1 MELFFLRVLNLSIQA
16 SLLIAVVLLL
26 RVFLKKSPK
35 WIHCLLWALVAIR
48 LVCPFSIESACSL
61 APDADVISMKGEADR
76 LNIQSGITQ
85 IDRPAN
91 AYLESYYSQSTAAS
105 EKVKKIRPVQILSF
119 LWLFGVLAMGAYGLL
134 SYIKIRKRVKASV
147 KAEDHIY
154 ICDGIATP
162 FILGIASPRI
172 YLPSNMD
179 EEQGASVLAHER
191 AHIKRGDHFWKP
203 FGFCL
208 LAVYWFQPFCWFAY
222 ILLCRDIEMACDEKV
237 IKNMDL
243 EQKKIYSK
251 VLLSFSEPGKL
262 ISACPLAFG
271 EVGVKQRITS
281 VLNYKKPAFWI
292 IAVAIVAIALT
303 SVLFLT
309 DPKKEEVLP
318 DMTENI
324 AENMVENTEENAIV
338 DPADEGAVSEETS
351 EEYTGFIRT
360 WADAFCARDGQA
372 IAALASEEV
381 QASFEERGILQVG
394 ENYVAF
400 GDSSPW
406 PMWEEGT
413 GYTIVSLDERNQK
426 AEILYYAW
434 TSDPHVTVWK
444 ESITFENT
452 GNSYAVTEE
461 ELHMFDY
468 IASGMEFD
476 EAYPIING
484 TLMDYTKNGMGE
496 ALVSNAMLSSSTL
509 IKDLQ
514 DPIES
519 VKLLLNLLD
528 NPNKVTIDTV
538 DTREDSVNLRISFKE
553 DGVDRLVTM
562 VHIDDISGV
571 WIPQDYGTDSS
582 DALAKAYSD
591 LIQAQEEMYSEYAE
605 SLQEERMYSEYVE
618 TLQAKISEDM
628 MNGKLPFVVSSAIME
643 DPLRLEVAVLE
654 MTEENINIIRSY
666 ETNGT
671 AITIVQGSAA
681 IMDLQGES
689 AEGQSK
695 PASETFQEENM
706 GVDYVESNG
715 HYIVDGDMVFR
726 YKKVLSGKD
735 PNAKHETRFVVLTN
749 DEDIT
754 YEQVA
759 KSLYSSNSE
768 DRLYGT
774 IIIGML

>member
-1 MELFFLRVLNLSIQA
+1 MELFFIRVLNLSIQA
-16 SLLIAVVLLL
+16 SLLIVIVLLL
-26 RVFLKKSPK
+26 RTFLKKSPK

-61 APDADVISMKGEADR
+61 APDANVISMKKDADR

-85 IDRPAN
+85 IDHPVN
-91 AYLESYYSQSTAAS
+91 AYLESYYSKSTAAP
-105 EKVKKIRPVQILSF
+105 EKEKKISPVQILSF
-119 LWLFGVLAMGAYGLL
+119 LWLFGVLAMGGYAFL
-134 SYIKIRKRVKASV
+134 SYIKIGKRVKTSV
-147 KAEDHIY
+147 KVEDHIY

-162 FILGIASPRI
+162 FILGIIWPRI

-179 EEQGASVLAHER
+179 ESSRASVLAHEQ

-203 FGFCL
+203 FGYCL
-208 LAVYWFQPFCWFAY
+208 LAVYWFCPFCWFSY

-262 ISACPLAFG
+262 ISAYPLAFG
-271 EVGVKQRITS
+271 EVGVKQRIKS

-292 IAVAIVAIALT
+292 IAVAVVTIAAT

-309 DPKKEEVLP
+309 DPKKEDILP

-324 AENMVENTEENAIV
+324 VESTKENAMENSEDSAVV
-338 DPADEGAVSEETS
+338 DSTGKEAGAEKPS
-351 EEYTGFIRT
+351 EEYTSFLRT
-360 WADAFCARDGQA
+360 WADAFCARDGQS
-372 IAALASEEV
+372 IAAMASEEV

-394 ENYVAF
+394 ENYAAF
-400 GDSSPW
+400 GYSSPW

-413 GYTIVSLDERNQK
+413 GYTVVSLDERAQN

-444 ESITFENT
+444 EAITFENA

-476 EAYPIING
+476 EAYPVINK

-496 ALVSNAMLSSSTL
+496 AMVRNAMLSSSTL

-528 NPNKVTIDTV
+528 NPNKVAIDTV
-538 DTREDSVNLRISFKE
+538 DTREDSVDLRISFKE
-553 DGVDRLVTM
+553 DDVDRLVTM
-562 VHIDDISGV
+562 VHIDDTSGV
-571 WIPQDYGTDSS
+571 WIPQDYGTDPS
-582 DALAKAYSD
+582 DALAEAYSK
-591 LIQAQEEMYSEYAE
+591 LLQEQEEMA
-605 SLQEERMYSEYVE
+605 YSEYVE

-628 MNGKLPFVVSSAIME
+628 MNGKLPFVVSSAIKE
-643 DPLRLEVAVLE
+643 GPLRLEVALLE

-666 ETNGT
+666 ETNGN
-671 AITIVQGSAA
+671 AITIVQGSGA
-681 IMDLQGES
+681 IQELQGES
-689 AEGQSK
+689 TQGQSK
-695 PASETFQEENM
+695 PVSETFQEEENM
-706 GVDYVESNG
+706 GVEYVEDNG
-715 HYIVDGDMVFR
+715 QYIVEGDMVFL
-726 YKKVLSGKD
+726 YKKVLSGKE
-735 PNAKHETRFVVLTN
+735 PNAEYGTRFIVLTN
-749 DEDIT
+749 DENIT

-759 KSLYSSNSE
+759 RSLYSSNSE

-774 IIIGML
+774 IIIGMNTEL

>member
-16 SLLIAVVLLL
+16 SLLISVVLLL
-26 RVFLKKSPK
+26 RTFLKKSPK
-35 WIHCLLWALVAIR
+35 WLHCLLWALVAIR
-48 LVCPFSIESACSL
+48 LVCPFSIESSCSL
-61 APDADVISMKGEADR
+61 APDADVISMKGETDK
-76 LNIQSGITQ
+76 LNVQSGIAQ

-91 AYLESYYSQSTAAS
+91 AYLESYYSERTAVQ
-105 EKVKKIRPVQILSF
+105 EKGRKISPVQILSF
-119 LWLFGVLAMGAYGLL
+119 LWLVGVLAMGAYAFL
-134 SYIKIRKRVKASV
+134 SYIKIGKRVKESV
-147 KAEDHIY
+147 KVGDHIY
-154 ICDGIATP
+154 ICDRITTP
-162 FILGIASPRI
+162 FILGIFRPRI

-179 EEQGASVLAHER
+179 EEQGASVLAHEQ

-203 FGFCL
+203 FGYCL
-208 LAVYWFQPFCWFAY
+208 LAVYWFCPFCWFAY

-237 IKNMDL
+237 IKNMNL

-271 EVGVKQRITS
+271 EVGVKQRIKS

-292 IAVAIVAIALT
+292 IVVAIVAIVVT

-309 DPKKEEVLP
+309 NPKKEEALQDV
-318 DMTENI
+318 TENS
-324 AENMVENTEENAIV
+324 EDNTVV
-338 DPADEGAVSEETS
+338 DMSDEDAVSENPS
-351 EEYTGFIRT
+351 EEYIGFIRT
-360 WADAFCARDGQA
+360 WADAFCARDGQT

-381 QASFEERGILQVG
+381 QASFEEREILQV
-394 ENYVAF
+394 
-400 GDSSPW
+400 
-406 PMWEEGT
+406 GT

-444 ESITFENT
+444 ESITFENV

-461 ELHMFDY
+461 DLHMFDY

-476 EAYPIING
+476 EAYPVING
-484 TLMDYTKNGMGE
+484 TLMDYSKNGMGE

-528 NPNKVTIDTV
+528 NPNKVAIDTV
-538 DTREDSVNLRISFKE
+538 DTSEDSVNLRISFKE

-562 VHIDDISGV
+562 VHIDDTSGV
-571 WIPQDYGTDSS
+571 WIPQDYGTDPT
-582 DALAKAYSD
+582 DTLAEAYSK
-591 LIQAQEEMYSEYAE
+591 LLQEQEEMYSEYAE

-628 MNGKLPFVVSSAIME
+628 MNGKLPFVVSSAIKE

-671 AITIVQGSAA
+671 AITIVQATGA
-681 IMDLQGES
+681 IQELQGES
-689 AEGQSK
+689 TEGQSK
-695 PASETFQEENM
+695 LASEAFQEEENM
-706 GVDYVESNG
+706 GVDYEEVDG
-715 HYIVDGDMVFR
+715 QYIVDGDMVFM

-735 PNAKHETRFVVLTN
+735 PNAKHGTRFVVLTN
-749 DEDIT
+749 DENIT

-768 DRLYGT
+768 DWLYGT
-774 IIIGML
+774 IIIGMNTEP

>member
-26 RVFLKKSPK
+26 RTFLKKSPK
-35 WIHCLLWALVAIR
+35 WIQCLLWALVAIR

-61 APDADVISMKGEADR
+61 APDADVISMKGEADK
-76 LNIQSGITQ
+76 LNVQSGIAQ

-91 AYLESYYSQSTAAS
+91 AYLESYYSQSTVAP
-105 EKVKKIRPVQILSF
+105 EKEKKIRPVQILSF
-119 LWLFGVLAMGAYGLL
+119 LWLFGVLAMGFYAFL
-134 SYIKIRKRVKASV
+134 SYIKIGKRVKESV
-147 KAEDHIY
+147 KVGEHIY
-154 ICDGIATP
+154 ICDRITTP
-162 FILGIASPRI
+162 FILGIFRPRI

-179 EEQGASVLAHER
+179 EEQGASVLAHEQ

-203 FGFCL
+203 FGYCL
-208 LAVYWFQPFCWFAY
+208 LAVYWFCPFCWFAY

-237 IKNMDL
+237 IKNMNL

-271 EVGVKQRITS
+271 EVGVKQRIKS

-338 DPADEGAVSEETS
+338 DPADEGAVSEKSS
-351 EEYTGFIRT
+351 EEYIGFIRT

-381 QASFEERGILQVG
+381 QASFEEREILQVG
-394 ENYVAF
+394 
-400 GDSSPW
+400 
-406 PMWEEGT
+406 T
-413 GYTIVSLDERNQK
+413 GYSIVSLDERNQK

-444 ESITFENT
+444 ESITFENA

-476 EAYPIING
+476 EAYPMING

-528 NPNKVTIDTV
+528 NPNKVAIDTV
-538 DTREDSVNLRISFKE
+538 DTSEDSVNLRISFKE

-562 VHIDDISGV
+562 VHMDDTSGV
-571 WIPQDYGTDSS
+571 WIPQDYGTDPT
-582 DALAKAYSD
+582 DTLAEAYSK
-591 LIQAQEEMYSEYAE
+591 LLQEQEEMYSEYAE

-628 MNGKLPFVVSSAIME
+628 MNGKLPFVVSSAIKE

-671 AITIVQGSAA
+671 AITIVQATGA
-681 IMDLQGES
+681 IQELQGES
-689 AEGQSK
+689 TEGQSK
-695 PASETFQEENM
+695 LASETFQEEENM
-706 GVDYVESNG
+706 GVDYEEVDG
-715 HYIVDGDMVFR
+715 QYIVDGDMVFR

-735 PNAKHETRFVVLTN
+735 PNAKHGMRFVVLTN
-749 DEDIT
+749 DENIT

-768 DRLYGT
+768 DWLYGT
-774 IIIGML
+774 IIIGMNTEL

>member
-26 RVFLKKSPK
+26 RTFLKKSPK
-35 WIHCLLWALVAIR
+35 WLHCLLWALVAIR

-91 AYLESYYSQSTAAS
+91 AYLESYYSERTVVQ
-105 EKVKKIRPVQILSF
+105 EKERKISLAQILSF
-119 LWLFGVLAMGAYGLL
+119 LWLAGVLAMGAYAFL
-134 SYIKIRKRVKASV
+134 SYIKIGKRVKESV
-147 KAEDHIY
+147 KVGEHIY
-154 ICDGIATP
+154 ICDRITTP
-162 FILGIASPRI
+162 FILGIFSPRI

-208 LAVYWFQPFCWFAY
+208 LAVYWFCPFCWFAY

-237 IKNMDL
+237 IKNMNL

-271 EVGVKQRITS
+271 EVEVKQRIKS

-309 DPKKEEVLP
+309 SPKKEEVLP

-338 DPADEGAVSEETS
+338 DPADEGAVSEKSS
-351 EEYTGFIRT
+351 EEYIGFIRT
-360 WADAFCARDGQA
+360 WADAFCARDGQT

-381 QASFEERGILQVG
+381 RTSFEEREILQVG
-394 ENYVAF
+394 
-400 GDSSPW
+400 
-406 PMWEEGT
+406 T
-413 GYTIVSLDERNQK
+413 GYSIVSLDERNQK

-444 ESITFENT
+444 ESITFENV
-452 GNSYAVTEE
+452 GNSCAVTEE
-461 ELHMFDY
+461 DLHMFDY

-476 EAYPIING
+476 EAYPMING

-496 ALVSNAMLSSSTL
+496 ALVSNAMLSGSTL

-528 NPNKVTIDTV
+528 NPNKVAIDTV
-538 DTREDSVNLRISFKE
+538 DTSEDSVNLRISFKE

-562 VHIDDISGV
+562 VHMDDTSGV
-571 WIPQDYGTDSS
+571 WIPQDYGTDPT
-582 DALAKAYSD
+582 DTLAEAYSK
-591 LIQAQEEMYSEYAE
+591 LLQEQEEMYSEYAE

-628 MNGKLPFVVSSAIME
+628 MNGKLPFVVSSAIKE

-666 ETNGT
+666 ETNGA
-671 AITIVQGSAA
+671 AITIVQATGA
-681 IMDLQGES
+681 IQELQGES
-689 AEGQSK
+689 TEGQSK
-695 PASETFQEENM
+695 LASETFQEEENM
-706 GVDYVESNG
+706 GVDYEEVDG
-715 HYIVDGDMVFR
+715 QYIVDGDMVFM

-735 PNAKHETRFVVLTN
+735 PNAKHGTRFVVLTN
-749 DEDIT
+749 DENIT

-768 DRLYGT
+768 DWLYGT
-774 IIIGML
+774 IIIGMNTEL